1 MRSREKLE
9 LIGYAAMVAITV
21 LHVVVLGLQ
30 LLPSRVW
37 LAIWSAVM
45 VVGNLL
51 VWAASGGAVIGMA
64 VWAIPA
70 VLIALSVILVWTS
83 TIGGI
88 ILGLVLLVPVSAG
101 IFDSIHR
108 LFGKYVD
115 WATSPLV
122 YRALSP
128 SDRSTLLHLRAA
140 TRRPSA
146 PNVSMRLV
154 Q

>member
-9 LIGYAAMVAITV
+9 LIGYAAIIAIAV